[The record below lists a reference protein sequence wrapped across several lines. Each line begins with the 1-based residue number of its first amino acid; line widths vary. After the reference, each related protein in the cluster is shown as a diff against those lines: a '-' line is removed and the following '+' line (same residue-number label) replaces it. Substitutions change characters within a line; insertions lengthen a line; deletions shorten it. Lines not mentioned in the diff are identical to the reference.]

1 MRSIVRVHI
10 IGSVGVTFVRALADD
25 LSVHGPT
32 AGPDAAFQSSGWF
45 YAGRLEAL
53 LGRLA
58 LPALVGRLGL
68 PALVGRSAAPAA
80 SHSSAE
86 QGIGTASCSRQPI
99 ALKQPLAAARGPAW
113 KNGRSS

>member
-1 MRSIVRVHI
+1 MISQFY
-10 IGSVGVTFVRALADD
+10 TA
-25 LSVHGPT
+25 PT

-86 QGIGTASCSRQPI
+86 QGIGTASCSRRPI

>member
-1 MRSIVRVHI
+1 VS
-10 IGSVGVTFVRALADD
+10 LAI
-25 LSVHGPT
+25 LKVLHVHGPDCRPRRSVSVV
-32 AGPDAAFQSSGWF
+32 GLVL
-45 YAGRLEAL
+45 YAGHLEAL

-86 QGIGTASCSRQPI
+86 QGIGTASCSRRPI